1 MYCTLMSKIEHIK
14 INRIR
19 ALPSK
24 SYSVVEE
31 LLSCTQTPNIISWRF
46 CFTSSTSLFL
56 LPKVKPNQ
64 PHK

>member
-1 MYCTLMSKIEHIK
+1 MYCTLMSKIEHRK

-31 LLSCTQTPNIISWRF
+31 LSCAQTPNIISWRF
-46 CFTSSTSLFL
+46 SFTSSTSLFL
-56 LPKVKPNQ
+56 PPKVKPNQ